1 METHDQRVYDSNPLG
16 LKYYHNEDDF
26 QEEDT
31 GDSGN
36 PEAKDPHALVLIW
49 EFPVPYFWGP
59 YNKDPTI

>member
-36 PEAKDPHALVLIW
+36 LMLFCSSGSFRYLTFGVLIIRILL
-49 EFPVPYFWGP
+49 FR
-59 YNKDPTI
+59 IL